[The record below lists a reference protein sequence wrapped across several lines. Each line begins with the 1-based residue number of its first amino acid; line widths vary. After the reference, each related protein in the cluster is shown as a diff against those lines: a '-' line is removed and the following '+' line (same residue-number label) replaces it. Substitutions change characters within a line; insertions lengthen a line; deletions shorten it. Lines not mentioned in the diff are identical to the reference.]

1 MLATPAFAFGFARA
15 AAFAAAMPL
24 GRARSVPR
32 VARVAIA
39 VALAP
44 LFAEHIM
51 HSNGDVDDSAGLA
64 RAALFNALQG
74 AAVGLCAT
82 IVAGAAAAAGELFD
96 TAVASQALPV
106 RDVFGESGPIAGLSA
121 TLFGWFLMEAGGFER
136 LVSACIAG
144 TDGAPHI
151 RTVALLGTAFLQIAL
166 SAGAPALAAQAFATI
181 VAAIIARMAP
191 RINSLFLGAPIASL
205 LTFCA
210 LVIGGAALVTAIA
223 GVAWRAASSPADLR
237 L

>member
-1 MLATPAFAFGFARA
+1 MIATPAFALGFARA

-32 VARVAIA
+32 VARVAVA

-44 LFAEHIM
+44 LFAQHVTYP
-51 HSNGDVDDSAGLA
+51 NADVNDLA
-64 RAALFNALQG
+64 ALTQAALFNALQG

-82 IVAGAAAAAGELFD
+82 VIAGAAAAAGELFD
-96 TAVASQALPV
+96 TCIASQTLPV
-106 RDVFGESGPIAGLSA
+106 RDVFGESGPVAGLCA

-136 LVSACIAG
+136 LVSACISG
-144 TDGAPHI
+144 PDETPHV
-151 RTVALLGTAFLQIAL
+151 RTIALLGTAFLQIAL

-181 VAAIIARMAP
+181 VAALIARMAP

-205 LTFCA
+205 LAFCA
-210 LVIGGAALVTAIA
+210 LVIGSAALVAAIA
-223 GVAWRAASSPADLR
+223 WVAWRAATSPADLR
-237 L
+237 P